1 MYYLGV
7 ISTIRAYFDETIK
20 QIANNYSLKEMEY
33 HVLAYLGQNSDKNT
47 ASEIVK
53 SLKASKSHI
62 SITVQALTEKG
73 FIEQYQK
80 ADNNK
85 TIHLQ
90 LTEKGKQIFQESL
103 SGFEDYLKQSS
114 KGFDKEEIE
123 LFRSLVNRLYVNS
136 LEGLDK
142 K

>member
-1 MYYLGV
+1 MYYLDV

-20 QIANNYSLKEMEY
+20 QIASNYSLKEMEY

-53 SLKASKSHI
+53 SLRATKSHI
-62 SITVQALTEKG
+62 SITVQSLTKKG
-73 FIEQYQK
+73 LVEQYYSI
-80 ADNNK
+80 DNNK
-85 TIHLQ
+85 TIRLK
-90 LTEKGKQIFQESL
+90 LTEKGKHIYQESL
-103 SGFEDYLKQSS
+103 AGFEDYLKQSS

-123 LFRSLVNRLYVNS
+123 LFRSLVNRLYINS